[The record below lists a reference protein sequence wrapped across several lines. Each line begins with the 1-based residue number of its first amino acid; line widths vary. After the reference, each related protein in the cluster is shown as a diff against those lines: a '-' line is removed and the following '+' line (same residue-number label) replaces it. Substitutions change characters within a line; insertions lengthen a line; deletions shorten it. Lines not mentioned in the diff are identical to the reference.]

1 MFDMPD
7 QKVFMDS
14 VHGYIYVPKCF
25 VDELID
31 TDAFQRLRNVDQTGM
46 RMLYPNAKHDR
57 FSHSLGVFHLGCK
70 AVDAL
75 LENFSHEDYWNI
87 SSNNTKITFW
97 AKNKVLFLTACLLH
111 DIGHA
116 PFSHSMERIILNNSA
131 SGDVFLSDRL
141 IEKIRAWEDWGE
153 EIGEINAA
161 PHELLGSLYILE
173 HMEDAI
179 GRVFDNLIEAQYP
192 QTNTVNILYAEHYRY
207 NPIIAKDNL
216 HRDICFIVRMI
227 LGLKYQGYEPE
238 KQIRNCF
245 IELLNGNNFDV
256 DKLDYVLRDTQMSGI
271 SNTAVDADRLLSSVC
286 IVTKTVYKDREYSAK
301 LSGDQ
306 VFSHMSGSDEE
317 KGVHLCGR
325 FRGTILL
332 KKQTKVLLKKGST
345 FLSLVTDGSSKV
357 RCIETE
363 NDIPFNADA
372 EIIQD
377 GEPCKGFK
385 FQGTRVKALSN
396 RGSNLFSCTVKNAEL
411 PEQDFSFQVCDD
423 ERAKVSLQVN
433 GFCDVWIRG
442 GFTIGS
448 PITCFGETAIE
459 GRIDEL
465 ILLKNELH
473 NEPPSETAYNA
484 FSVGFKKKAINV
496 IANVLEARDY
506 LYLWIY
512 AHHKVIY
519 YANFLVPAVL
529 PHVLKELRDERARLS
544 DFLVDKGFT
553 TAPPG
558 ILAMWQLHYDDIAYL
573 DDAYLW
579 SAMKSYYYNN
589 LKEEAE
595 WSKLCRELLE
605 RKYKFS
611 LYKSLAEYDLL
622 FESFTDKE
630 RESILE
636 YIDQHKR
643 DDRPQV
649 LDDSVV
655 MAGYLD
661 DEILNALRKCEGLS
675 GLTSMVFAR
684 VNYKEK
690 TMDANETFIEIYP
703 EKVATISEIPLLA
716 RRVSRA
722 AAVKNYYFY
731 LYYETTCPTATERK
745 KEAALLRDAVK
756 AYFTE
761 MCKKGSG
768 A

>member
-1 MFDMPD
+1 MFDLPN

-31 TDAFQRLRNVDQTGM
+31 TNAFQRLRNVDQTGM

-87 SSNNTKITFW
+87 SSNNTRITFW
-97 AKNKVLFLTACLLH
+97 AKNKVLFLAACLLH

-116 PFSHSMERIILNNSA
+116 PFSHSMERIVLNNSG
-131 SGDVFLSDRL
+131 SNDGLLSDRL
-141 IEKIRAWEDWGE
+141 IEKIRTWEDWDE
-153 EIGEINAA
+153 EIKEIEAA
-161 PHELLGSLYILE
+161 PHELIGSMYILD
-173 HMEDAI
+173 HMEEAV
-179 GRVFDNLIEAQYP
+179 GRVFDSLIAAQYP

-207 NPIIAKDNL
+207 NPIITKDDFR
-216 HRDICFIVRMI
+216 RDMCFIVRMI

-245 IELLNGNNFDV
+245 IELLNGGNFDV

-271 SNTAVDADRLLSSVC
+271 SNTAVDVDRLLSSVC
-286 IVTKTVYKDREYSAK
+286 IITKTVYKGREYGAR
-301 LSGDQ
+301 LSGGQ
-306 VFSHMSGSDEE
+306 VFSKMSGSDEE
-317 KGVHLCGR
+317 KGVCLRGC

-332 KKQTKVLLKKGST
+332 KKQTKVCLKRGSAI
-345 FLSLVTDGSSKV
+345 LSLEADGGSKI

-363 NDIPFNADA
+363 DDITFNADA

-377 GEPCKGFK
+377 GDPANGASVK
-385 FQGTRVKALSN
+385 GTRVKFLTN
-396 RGSNLFSCTVKNAEL
+396 QGRNFFSCTIKNAEL
-411 PEQDFSFQVCDD
+411 SEQDFPFQVCDD
-423 ERAKVSLQVN
+423 ERAKVSLQIN
-433 GFCDVWIRG
+433 GFCDIWIRG

-448 PITCFGETAIE
+448 PITCFGETAVE

-465 ILLKNELH
+465 ILLKNELR
-473 NEPPSETAYNA
+473 NEPPGKTAYNA

-529 PHVLKELRDERARLS
+529 PYVLKELYNERARLGGL
-544 DFLVDKGFT
+544 LVEKGLAA
-553 TAPPG
+553 APPG
-558 ILAMWQLHYDDIAYL
+558 CLAMWQLCYDDIAYL

-579 SAMKSYYYNN
+579 SVMKSYYHNDPGRDP
-589 LKEEAE
+589 E
-595 WSKLCRELLE
+595 WSKLCRELLG
-605 RKYKFS
+605 RRYKLS

-622 FESFTDKE
+622 FESFTDREKE
-630 RESILE
+630 GILE

-643 DDRPQV
+643 EDLPQI

-661 DEILNALRKCEGLS
+661 DEILNALRGRDGLS
-675 GLTSMVFAR
+675 GLTCMVFAR
-684 VNYKEK
+684 ANYKEK
-690 TMDANETFIEIYP
+690 IMDANETFIEIYP
-703 EKVATISEIPLLA
+703 GKVDTISDIPLLA
-716 RRVSRA
+716 RRVTRS
-722 AAVKNYYFY
+722 AVKNYYFY
-731 LYYETTCPTATERK
+731 LYYETTCPTAEGRER
-745 KEAALLRDAVK
+745 EAVLLRDAVK
-756 AYFTE
+756 AYFRE
-761 MCKKGSG
+761 VCNRSG
-768 A
+768 V

>member
-31 TDAFQRLRNVDQTGM
+31 TDTFQRLRNVDQTGM

-87 SSNNTKITFW
+87 SSNNQRITFW

-116 PFSHSMERIILNNSA
+116 PFSHSMERIILNNSV
-131 SGDVFLSDRL
+131 SDDGFLSDR
-141 IEKIRAWEDWGE
+141 IIQKIQDWEDWGE
-153 EIGEINAA
+153 EIREIEAA

-173 HMEDAI
+173 HMEGAI
-179 GRVFDNLIEAQYP
+179 GRIFDSLIAAQYP

-207 NPIIAKDNL
+207 NPIIDKDEL
-216 HRDICFIVRMI
+216 RQDICFIVRMI

-245 IELLNGNNFDV
+245 IELLNGGNFDV

-271 SNTAVDADRLLSSVC
+271 SNTTVDADRLLSSVC
-286 IVTKTVYKDREYSAK
+286 IVTKTVYKGREYKAQ
-301 LSGDQ
+301 LSEDQ
-306 VFSHMSGSDEE
+306 VFSKMSGSDVE
-317 KGVHLCGR
+317 KGIHLCGR

-332 KKQTKVLLKKGST
+332 KKQTKVLLKKDST
-345 FLSLVTDGSSKV
+345 ILSLVTDGSSKI
-357 RCIETE
+357 RCIGTRS
-363 NDIPFNADA
+363 DITFNAEA

-377 GEPCKGFK
+377 GEPNNGTSV
-385 FQGTRVKALSN
+385 QGTCVKILMN
-396 RGSNLFSCTVKNAEL
+396 RGSNLFSCTIKNAKL
-411 PEQDFSFQVCDD
+411 PEQDFPFEVCDD
-423 ERAKVSLQVN
+423 DRAKVSLQVN

-459 GRIDEL
+459 GRVDEL
-465 ILLKNELH
+465 VLLKNELR
-473 NEPPSETAYNA
+473 NEPPGETAYNA

-529 PHVLKELRDERARLS
+529 PHVLKKLRDERLRLGALLRETEPDATRS
-544 DFLVDKGFT
+544 G
-553 TAPPG
+553 A
-558 ILAMWQLHYDDIAYL
+558 LAVWQLCYGDIAYL

-579 SAMKSYYYNN
+579 SAMKNYYYNHA
-589 LKEEAE
+589 KEETE

-630 RESILE
+630 REDILD

-643 DDRPQV
+643 DDLPQV
-649 LDDSVV
+649 LDASVV

-661 DEILNALRKCEGLS
+661 DEILNTLRECEGLS
-675 GLTSMVFAR
+675 GLTSMVFVRA
-684 VNYKEK
+684 NYKEK

-716 RRVSRA
+716 RRVARS

-731 LYYETTCPTATERK
+731 LYYETTCPTAEERK

-756 AYFTE
+756 AYFME
-761 MCKKGSG
+761 VCKREG